1 MKKEQQQEPRC
12 VTPTSDKE
20 EGTNESIDA
29 ANHDASISFPDSD
42 IDSSC
47 YSVGPFA
54 HNKSE
59 GTLAVSW
66 TLKDFI
72 CKEKDLGSGKFGDV
86 ELCSL
91 KGRKVALK
99 VLDKYQKRNPFKR
112 EVEIQTRY
120 VTWTRW
126 CLLLAVAFMPRAQL
140 YFLKT
145 LFSHSI
151 RLLLYVYRLSHA
163 SILQCLGYFQT
174 RKSLYIVLEYASGGD
189 LAQFMATH
197 ELSTQE
203 CKSVVKQVASALAH
217 LQDHKIAHRDV
228 KMENVLVT
236 SSDLQVK
243 LADFGTAVYCP
254 PNKEFRSTLCGTL
267 ACLPPEMLSSHGG
280 AYNGLL
286 VDSWSLGIFCHEIVL
301 DEPVFSWTGNAEELK
316 TFIRKFSD
324 ANLQVPGSPTFSDFV
339 SSLLKR
345 NPKIRMTPRAA
356 LEHAWLAPSKRFL
369 PKKGIKRR
377 RR

>member
-1 MKKEQQQEPRC
+1 MILPSLYDLLRKSSPVTAIKKEQQQEPRC

-20 EGTNESIDA
+20 EGTSESIDA

-112 EVEIQTRY
+112 EVEIQT
-120 VTWTRW
+120 
-126 CLLLAVAFMPRAQL
+126 
-140 YFLKT
+140 
-145 LFSHSI
+145 
-151 RLLLYVYRLSHA
+151 RLSHA